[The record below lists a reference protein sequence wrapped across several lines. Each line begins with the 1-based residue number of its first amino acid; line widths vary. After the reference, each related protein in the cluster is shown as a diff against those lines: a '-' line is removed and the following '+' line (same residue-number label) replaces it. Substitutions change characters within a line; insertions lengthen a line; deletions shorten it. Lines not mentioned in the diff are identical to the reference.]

1 MPWEMD
7 MPRTLRNT
15 MMVLLLLFTGG
26 SALLHAQT
34 VSATATLT
42 VNSPNGVVDT
52 GNITVDFN
60 GFLET
65 VNYGQYSSPAS
76 LAAALG
82 AMFTRDYNSE
92 FGLYAKAYAPGMG
105 LNVVT
110 FQLTNAYSSSFG
122 PLTITGPS
130 TSFTFSSSGFASSSS
145 SSPAPVITGLEPI
158 TGPIGTAVT
167 ITGTNF
173 GSTPG
178 TLSFN
183 GRLASVASWSN
194 TAITTTVPSGA
205 STGPVMVTIS
215 IGNSNGALFNVPVA
229 TGCPVVP

>member
-1 MPWEMD
+1 MD
-7 MPRTLRNT
+7 MSRMLRNT
-15 MMVLLLLFTGG
+15 VMALLLLLTCSGG
-26 SALLHAQT
+26 HLLAQT

-65 VNYGQYSSPAS
+65 VNYGQYSSTAS

-82 AMFTRDYNSE
+82 AMFTRDYNT
-92 FGLYAKAYAPGMG
+92 FGLYAKAYAPNTGI
-105 LNVVT
+105 NVVT
-110 FQLTNAYSSSFG
+110 FQLTSSYSSSFG
-122 PLTITGPS
+122 ALTITGPS
-130 TSFTFSSSGFASSSS
+130 TSFTFSSTGFAASSSS
-145 SSPAPVITGLEPI
+145 SSAPVISGLEPI

-183 GRLASVASWSN
+183 GRPASVASWSN
-194 TAITTTVPSGA
+194 TSITTIVPSGA
-205 STGPVMVTIS
+205 TTGPVTVTIS
-215 IGNSNGALFNVPVA
+215 IGNSNGALFNVPV
-229 TGCPVVP
+229 TNNCPVVP